1 MARGFT
7 LRPEVDFFKIF
18 SLVIGF
24 DVVVRTVLAISAK
37 RGWNLRA
44 RDFKQAYFNDAIS
57 EETWLEL
64 HDGSNI
70 KALNDIYGLK
80 QSALKW
86 WKDLRTVILN
96 GGWKSSEYD
105 EFRYYCRAEDGRI
118 AVLVTYVDDILLTGD
133 YEEEVQGMI
142 NLLKIYEGRDL
153 GVPDTSIGVALMVPD
168 KGTKLDQVTYTRSI
182 VIEGMDSFD
191 VRKVSTPLDPGM
203 DLLPRQENGQGLDSS
218 SFPCARI

>member
-1 MARGFT
+1 
-7 LRPEVDFFKIF
+7 
-18 SLVIGF
+18 
-24 DVVVRTVLAISAK
+24 
-37 RGWNLRA
+37 
-44 RDFKQAYFNDAIS
+44 
-57 EETWLEL
+57 
-64 HDGSNI
+64 
-70 KALNDIYGLK
+70 
-80 QSALKW
+80 
-86 WKDLRTVILN
+86 
-96 GGWKSSEYD
+96 
-105 EFRYYCRAEDGRI
+105 
-118 AVLVTYVDDILLTGD
+118 
-133 YEEEVQGMI
+133 MI